1 MRMTKKHFLII
12 LALVVIGF
20 VVGIYLQDLQHQKST
35 EAAWQANRENLAR
48 FNRIRNHAFQM
59 NDDNW
64 YDLRDSI
71 EDELDSF
78 RILRFRREMDSLNAL
93 RE

>member
-1 MRMTKKHFLII
+1 MTKKHFLII

-59 NDDNW
+59 NDENW

>member
-1 MRMTKKHFLII
+1 MTKKHFLII

-59 NDDNW
+59 NDENW
-64 YDLRDSI
+64 YDVRDSI
-71 EDELDSF
+71 EQELDSF

>member
-1 MRMTKKHFLII
+1 MII
-12 LALVVIGF
+12 LALVITGF

-48 FNRIRNHAFQM
+48 FNRIRSQVFQM
-59 NDDNW
+59 NDGNW
-64 YDLRDSI
+64 YDVRDSI
-71 EDELDSF
+71 QEELDSF
-78 RILRFRREMDSLNAL
+78 RILRFRREVDSLNAI

>member
-1 MRMTKKHFLII
+1 MRITKKHLLII
-12 LALVVIGF
+12 LALVVTGF

-59 NDDNW
+59 NDENW
-64 YDLRDSI
+64 YDVRDSI

>member
-12 LALVVIGF
+12 LALVIIGF

-48 FNRIRNHAFQM
+48 FNRIRNHSFQM
-59 NDDNW
+59 NDGNW
-64 YDLRDSI
+64 YDMRDSI
-71 EDELDSF
+71 QQELDSF
-78 RILRFRREMDSLNAL
+78 RILRFRREVDSLNAI